1 MVSNRK
7 VDYQQTAE
15 YTLTELKNVEYPS
28 DTGCNG
34 THQMNQI
41 LVSCNE
47 KNMLIEENKFET
59 RPTPFGSRQFQISH
73 NEHLYQSIYET
84 ETKNLHGVDHKT
96 EKSSVSGQKRK
107 QPDIDEPDY
116 SMDCTS
122 SPPLSA
128 RSDPCAM
135 FKKITKPI
143 PSHIEV
149 DNRKIVRD
157 MKEWFG
163 LQHCTIKF
171 FCDTFLNINPN
182 HLRNLFAQPREF
194 HVLREAKQV
203 FIKMY
208 NWLEMSDDERAEM
221 LKMDLY
227 PKSERSSYFE
237 TVLDE
242 NGELSKS
249 CSFNLTEI
257 LSEPPKKIIR
267 IDCPTPNQLLS
278 RPITAEKVAEIMN
291 KPATYVDTKRVS
303 KDLKEWLRSTKTSR
317 EWFATTI
324 MERAKRTLRDHL
336 NNPKDWNDMV
346 KGQEIFLRMHNW
358 MAISEEERQAILRFY
373 RMDGRESVI
382 SMASPND
389 SFRNL

>member
-1 MVSNRK
+1 MISNRN
-7 VDYQQTAE
+7 VDNRHTAE
-15 YTLTELKNVEYPS
+15 YTLTELKNVEYPL

-41 LVSCNE
+41 LISCNE

-59 RPTPFGSRQFQISH
+59 RPTPFGSKQFQIYQ

-84 ETKNLHGVDHKT
+84 EMKKLHGVDHKI
-96 EKSSVSGQKRK
+96 EKSSVIGQKRK

-122 SPPLSA
+122 SPPLPA

-135 FKKITKPI
+135 LKKLTKPI
-143 PSHIEV
+143 PSHIQV
-149 DNRKIVRD
+149 DNRKTVRD

-208 NWLEMSDDERAEM
+208 NWLEMSDDERAKM
-221 LKMDLY
+221 LKMDL
-227 PKSERSSYFE
+227 KSERSSDFE
-237 TVLDE
+237 TILDE
-242 NGELSKS
+242 N
-249 CSFNLTEI
+249 
-257 LSEPPKKIIR
+257 EPPKKVIR
-267 IDCPTPNQLLS
+267 LDCPTPNQLFS
-278 RPITAEKVAEIMN
+278 SPITAEKVAEIMN
-291 KPATYVDTKRVS
+291 KPATYVNTKKVS

-373 RMDGRESVI
+373 RMDGRGSVI
-382 SMASPND
+382 SMASPD
-389 SFRNL
+389 ESFRNL